1 VTHGHLNYLYIYSK
15 SLKSS
20 LYEQPT
26 YPANAGLGFS
36 CSIRA
41 VYFVI
46 LHMIFKI
53 PGQDVSV
60 RFFERVG
67 TTDSQYD
74 IFDVGLQQEDGSID
88 SLVVGGSFSYAKSLA
103 RKADENKAQKA
114 TDDKKTVV
122 VTKETVEAVAKAV
135 TKEEPVAA

>member
-1 VTHGHLNYLYIYSK
+1 
-15 SLKSS
+15 
-20 LYEQPT
+20 
-26 YPANAGLGFS
+26 
-36 CSIRA
+36 
-41 VYFVI
+41 
-46 LHMIFKI
+46 MIFKI

-60 RFFERVG
+60 RLFERVS

-88 SLVVGGSFSYAKSLA
+88 SVVVGGSFSYAKSLA
-103 RKADENKAQKA
+103 RKADENKAQKS

-122 VTKETVEAVAKAV
+122 VTKDTVEAVAKAV